1 MKTKSQA
8 AKIRELL
15 MKETP
20 PKEIAEQLKVP
31 ISTVYTVRWKMKKA
45 KPTAEVQTKVKQML
59 DRTKPKAKEIQRHNE
74 LLEYLIEEME
84 ETNRLISDATAIRTY
99 LAVRIKEA
107 FKARAEASERA

>member
-45 KPTAEVQTKVKQML
+45 KPTAEAKTKIKQLL
-59 DRTKPKAKEIQRHNE
+59 DRTKSKELNRHNE
-74 LLEYLIEEME
+74 LLSYLMQEME

>member
-15 MKETP
+15 VKNVA

-31 ISTVYTVRWKMKKA
+31 ISTVYTVRWKMKKT
-45 KPTAEVQTKVKQML
+45 KPTPQI
-59 DRTKPKAKEIQRHNE
+59 KASSPAIKSKTKEINRHNE
-74 LLEYLIEEME
+74 LLEYLMEEMQ
-84 ETNRLISDATAIRTY
+84 ETNRLINDATAIRTY

-107 FKARAEASERA
+107 FKARAEAAERA

>member
-1 MKTKSQA
+1 MKSKA
-8 AKIRELL
+8 AKIRDMVMQEI
-15 MKETP
+15 P
-20 PKEIAEQLKVP
+20 PKDIAAKLKVP
-31 ISTVYTVRWKMKKA
+31 ISTVYTVRWKMKKT

-84 ETNRLISDATAIRTY
+84 ETNRLINDATAIRTY

-107 FKARAEASERA
+107 FRARAEAAERA

>member
-8 AKIRELL
+8 TKIRELL

-45 KPTAEVQTKVKQML
+45 KPTAEAKTKIKQLL
-59 DRTKPKAKEIQRHNE
+59 DRAKSKELNRHNE
-74 LLEYLIEEME
+74 LINYLIKEME
-84 ETNRLISDATAIRTY
+84 ETNKLISDAEAIRTY
-99 LAVRIKEA
+99 LTVRIREA
-107 FKARAEASERA
+107 FRAKAEASERA

>member
-1 MKTKSQA
+1 MKSKAS
-8 AKIRELL
+8 KIRELL
-15 MKETP
+15 MKELP
-20 PKEIAEQLKVP
+20 AKDIAAKLNVP
-31 ISTVYTVRWKMKKA
+31 ISTVYTTRWKMKKT

-74 LLEYLIEEME
+74 LLDYLMAEMQ

-107 FKARAEASERA
+107 FKARAEAAERV